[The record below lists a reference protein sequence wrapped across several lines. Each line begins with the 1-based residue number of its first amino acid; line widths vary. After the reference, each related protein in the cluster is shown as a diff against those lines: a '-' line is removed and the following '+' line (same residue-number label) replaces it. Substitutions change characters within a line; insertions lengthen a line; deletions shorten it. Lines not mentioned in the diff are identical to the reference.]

1 MDQDWKNNPKLA
13 GLNQNKLRMLQ
24 NLADQG
30 SQKSASDMLPFLL
43 SAANQG
49 KNNGLRFSSE
59 EVSLILEVLKMGK
72 SPEETA
78 KLDRIVNMMRMIQ

>member
-13 GLNQNKLRMLQ
+13 GLDQNKLRMLQ

-49 KNNGLRFSSE
+49 KKQRPALFVRGSFFNTG
-59 EVSLILEVLKMGK
+59 
-72 SPEETA
+72 SPENG
-78 KLDRIVNMMRMIQ
+78 KISGRNS

>member
-1 MDQDWKNNPKLA
+1 MNQDWKDNPKLA
-13 GLNQNKLRMLQ
+13 GLDKSKLDMLQ

-49 KNNGLRFSSE
+49 KNPGLRFSSDE
-59 EVSLILEVLKMGK
+59 ISLILEVLKMGK
-72 SPEETA
+72 SPEEAA
-78 KLDRIVNMMRMIQ
+78 KLDRIVNMMRMIR

>member
-13 GLNQNKLRMLQ
+13 GLDQNKLRMLQ

>member
-1 MDQDWKNNPKLA
+1 MNQNWKDNPKLA
-13 GLNQNKLRMLQ
+13 GLDKSKLDMLQ

-49 KNNGLRFSSE
+49 KNNGLRFSSDE
-59 EVSLILEVLKMGK
+59 ISLILEVLKMGK
-72 SPEETA
+72 SPEEAA
-78 KLDRIVNMMRMIQ
+78 KLDRIVNMMRMIR

>member
-13 GLNQNKLRMLQ
+13 GLDQNKLRMLQ

-43 SAANQG
+43 NAANQG

>member
-1 MDQDWKNNPKLA
+1 MDQDWKNNTKLA
-13 GLNQNKLRMLQ
+13 GLDQNKLRMLQ

>member
-13 GLNQNKLRMLQ
+13 GLDQNKLRMLQ

-59 EVSLILEVLKMGK
+59 EVSLILEVLKKGK